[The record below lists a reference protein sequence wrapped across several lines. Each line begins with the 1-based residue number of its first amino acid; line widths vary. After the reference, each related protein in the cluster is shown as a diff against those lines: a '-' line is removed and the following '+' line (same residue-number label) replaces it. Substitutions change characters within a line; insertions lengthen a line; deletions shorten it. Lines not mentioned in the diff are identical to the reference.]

1 MRLKR
6 SRKTD
11 PESEAPPD
19 TPADDQSEV
28 EAVEATNDALGIDA
42 EGPFSPDKPGRP
54 RAVYSTYHR
63 WVRVSRL
70 AIGAF
75 VFMSVIAL
83 LWLVPWIPKGLDAH
97 APQLGF
103 TAYLLVSV
111 TVLGI
116 ISLLVQERTRRNRE
130 SLLVWSTVYDE
141 KTGLHNRTYLFDRLA
156 LECERA
162 RRSGDVFTVVVL
174 QIRGG
179 DKRAKNDR
187 SGGPLSGTALRKIA
201 EVIDSMTHP
210 TDMVSL
216 LSSNELAVL
225 AARVD
230 RETRHPLQERLG
242 DAVAKKIPELVST
255 DTLID
260 VKAGA
265 ATYGI
270 DGTDPAALVQ
280 AARTS
285 ANIGVRSR
293 PKAA

>member
-1 MRLKR
+1 MTVKPEQEPNQEAETQPEGAEADHPEAEADAVDEA
-6 SRKTD
+6 SPE
-11 PESEAPPD
+11 PES
-19 TPADDQSEV
+19 TRS
-28 EAVEATNDALGIDA
+28 
-42 EGPFSPDKPGRP
+42 SRP
-54 RAVYSTYHR
+54 KGVYSTYHR

-83 LWLVPWIPKGLDAH
+83 LWLVPWIPFGLDPGDQ
-97 APQLGF
+97 APELGF
-103 TAYLLVSV
+103 TAYLLISV
-111 TVLGI
+111 CVLGI
-116 ISLLVQERTRRNRE
+116 ISLLVQERTRKNRE

-162 RRSGDVFTVVVL
+162 RRSGDVFSIIVL

-179 DKRAKNDR
+179 DKRAKGDR
-187 SGGPLSGTALRKIA
+187 NSGPLPGSALRKIA
-201 EVIDSMTHP
+201 EVIDGMTHP

-230 RETRHPLQERLG
+230 RETRHNLQERLSE
-242 DAVAKKIPELVST
+242 AVAKKIPELVST
-255 DTLID
+255 TTLID

-265 ATYGI
+265 ATYGN
-270 DGTDPAALVQ
+270 DGTEPSTLVQ

-285 ANIGVRSR
+285 ANLGVRSR